1 MKTTQDFSPYNG
13 LLWVPR
19 TDRFTW

>member
-1 MKTTQDFSPYNG
+1 MKTTQDFSQYNG